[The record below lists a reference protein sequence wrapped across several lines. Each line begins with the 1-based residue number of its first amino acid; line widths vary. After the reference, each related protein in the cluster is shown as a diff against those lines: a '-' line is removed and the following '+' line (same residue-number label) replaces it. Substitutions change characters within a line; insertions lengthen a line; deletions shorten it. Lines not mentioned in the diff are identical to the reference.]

1 MTATVIA
8 ILVEEG
14 ILSWKT
20 SLSDVLTGYSILEP
34 YRNVTIELLTS
45 HRSGI
50 TDDSAHTDAFLSYLY
65 NISAPLGRVKMAE
78 RTLSSVSNSTQGI
91 WAYANMNYI
100 LAGLIIDITTG
111 RTVEEIMYTKLFKPL
126 SMHSAGWGATPESS
140 NTSID
145 NPWGHI
151 MTADG
156 PQAVGEGEENKYRD
170 LPPGISTAGLLHMT
184 IQDWNKFLT
193 VHLDGTKGQASKA
206 LNLSTK
212 GFEKLHTASPGPL
225 IEETP
230 GYGYTFGGFARHDD
244 ALTPGEYILAHC
256 GSNDSNFACVNIITA
271 TKTIFTSFT
280 NIGLPTGE
288 LVSNELIG
296 RLRNGTMVF

>member
-20 SLSDVLTGYSILEP
+20 SLGEVLTGYSILEP

-50 TDDSAHTDAFLSYLY
+50 TDDAAGEATFLSSLY
-65 NISAPLGRVKMAE
+65 NFSAPLGRVKMAE
-78 RTLSSVSNSTQGI
+78 RTLSSISNSTQGI
-91 WAYANMNYI
+91 WAYANMNYV
-100 LAGLIIDITTG
+100 LAGLIVDITTG
-111 RTVEEIMYTKLFKPL
+111 RTVEEIMYNKLFKPL
-126 SMHSAGWGATPESS
+126 SMNSAGWGATPERS

-184 IQDWNKFLT
+184 IQDLNKFLA
-193 VHLDGTKGQASKA
+193 VHLDGTQGKASKA
-206 LNLSTK
+206 LNLTAK
-212 GFEKLHTASPGPL
+212 GFEKLHTAAPGPL
-225 IEETP
+225 PEETP
-230 GYGYTFGGFARHDD
+230 GYGYTFGGFGRHDE

-256 GSNDSNFACVNIITA
+256 GSNDRNFACVHIITA

-280 NIGLPTGE
+280 NIGPTAGD
-288 LVSNELIG
+288 LVANELIG
-296 RLRNGTMVF
+296 RLQNGTMVF